1 MTLDEF
7 DEAEA
12 AEAGDIDDARPLDA
26 VYRRPKRERRGF
38 AAEQR
43 AERDTEHEAA
53 IVDTPA
59 PSTTISARGLSP
71 LNVRVDPAFLVE
83 RIIAG
88 DSFALDLTVEI
99 IHRIGWRTLR
109 TYPEEVRDGAILDVI
124 NQLFGGLLGPL
135 GLVTSFD
142 PTRSKVFL
150 SWVRRACRNA
160 AIDITRKRRVKTVPY
175 DDVAQDDDGV
185 EHETCPALRAQNL
198 GNSDDGMPI
207 IPGADH
213 ADPMRQMEAQ
223 EVFEAIGAAKL
234 TERERELADLLVA
247 GMDDREIGDALDIAP
262 SRARALIAKVRA
274 KVKVA
279 IEEAQ

>member
-1 MTLDEF
+1 M
-7 DEAEA
+7 
-12 AEAGDIDDARPLDA
+12 
-26 VYRRPKRERRGF
+26 
-38 AAEQR
+38 
-43 AERDTEHEAA
+43 
-53 IVDTPA
+53 
-59 PSTTISARGLSP
+59 
-71 LNVRVDPAFLVE
+71 
-83 RIIAG
+83 
-88 DSFALDLTVEI
+88 EI